1 MAQTYIDNYYAR
13 YKKVFEFIESAKEE
27 ARNTGYA
34 ATISG
39 RTRPVEDINSTNK
52 NRVMMAERI
61 AVNTKIQGS
70 AADILKISMIETARL
85 LKEKKLA
92 AKLLLTVHDELV
104 FELPPHETEDLK
116 KILKS
121 SMEKIIELDVPLK
134 INIAWGKN
142 WSEAH

>member
-1 MAQTYIDNYYAR
+1 
-13 YKKVFEFIESAKEE
+13 
-27 ARNTGYA
+27 
-34 ATISG
+34 
-39 RTRPVEDINSTNK
+39 
-52 NRVMMAERI
+52 
-61 AVNTKIQGS
+61 
-70 AADILKISMIETARL
+70 MIETARL

-116 KILKS
+116 EILKS